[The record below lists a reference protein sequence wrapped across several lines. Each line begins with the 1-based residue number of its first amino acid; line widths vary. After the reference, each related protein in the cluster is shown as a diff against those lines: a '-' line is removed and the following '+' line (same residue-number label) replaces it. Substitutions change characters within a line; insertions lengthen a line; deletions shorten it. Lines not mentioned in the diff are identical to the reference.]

1 MNKTINAVG
10 FELEQKQSD
19 MIEKKLKRL
28 DYAEDLIIDL
38 ILRVKH
44 DKQYSFDTT
53 VNFRWGAQAH
63 VSGEDYD
70 FAAALNKMMDV
81 LDNKINKE
89 KEKVQQKGWYFRF
102 WISIGGKQLFLND
115 AQNAR
120 QGGETPCEF
129 CGVNFKHSLEFSA
142 IDFLKFLD
150 YAPNRV
156 GHAPDFGANRTC
168 DEKLN

>member
-28 DYAEDLIIDL
+28 DYADDLIIDL
-38 ILRVKH
+38 IMRVKH

-70 FAAALNKMMDV
+70 FAAALNKLMDV

-89 KEKVQQKGWYFRF
+89 KEKVQ
-102 WISIGGKQLFLND
+102 
-115 AQNAR
+115 
-120 QGGETPCEF
+120 
-129 CGVNFKHSLEFSA
+129 
-142 IDFLKFLD
+142 
-150 YAPNRV
+150 
-156 GHAPDFGANRTC
+156 
-168 DEKLN
+168 EKN